1 MSFQINEK
9 VIHCRDGLCT
19 IISMTKLNDKDF
31 YIVKVSHGD
40 AETTYVPFASAD
52 SIIRHIMS
60 KEDADNLLKE
70 MKKMEKSFVA
80 NTKQRRDAFK
90 RLLSSGDV
98 KDIAYMCRQYT
109 LYKLDPEGVKLGA
122 VDNDM
127 LTHASN
133 MLFDEFSLTYG
144 VPREEIEI
152 FMEERMKKL

>member
-1 MSFQINEK
+1 MQEAI
-9 VIHCRDGLCT
+9 
-19 IISMTKLNDKDF
+19 
-31 YIVKVSHGD
+31 
-40 AETTYVPFASAD
+40 TY
-52 SIIRHIMS
+52 
-60 KEDADNLLKE
+60 EQLE
-70 MKKMEKSFVA
+70 KMEKSFVA